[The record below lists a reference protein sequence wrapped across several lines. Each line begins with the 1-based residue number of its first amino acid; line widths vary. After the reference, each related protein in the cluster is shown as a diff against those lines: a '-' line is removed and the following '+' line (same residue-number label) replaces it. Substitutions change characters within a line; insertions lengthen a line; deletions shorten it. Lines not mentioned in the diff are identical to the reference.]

1 MVLDKLLNDF
11 FQKTAMRLHECDIR
25 HLEESGKRRAEAN
38 TWEPVGF
45 PVDGKNVLKKCDKE
59 NFSNHARVKWQIKA
73 SECSLY
79 LWTFWRGGKSI
90 IILRC
95 CTFQERAKKSYY
107 EILTLQDSL
116 KHLQY
121 TCLDQTRM

>member
-45 PVDGKNVLKKCDKE
+45 PVNGKNVLKKCDKE

-90 IILRC
+90 SREGGRG
-95 CTFQERAKKSYY
+95 TQK
-107 EILTLQDSL
+107 T
-116 KHLQY
+116 
-121 TCLDQTRM
+121 